1 MALQPDSGNGIMTN
15 ENKYPEA
22 RSEMQKPLK
31 ERDGAKLP
39 PIGASIR
46 EMQPKATSGNSPKK
60 VPE

>member
-1 MALQPDSGNGIMTN
+1 MTN